1 MKGIQILTEKNKKE
15 VKEHGSYT
23 FPVQV
28 SPEAIQSYEQ
38 HSFMWHWHPEIEL
51 TWFVSGQMEYVVND
65 QRYIISEGEGIF
77 CNSNALH
84 AGYMIDDQDCNYIS
98 VTFHPKFIYGYENS
112 ILQTKY
118 VDFITSNEFWSSLVL
133 KPEIPWQN
141 EIIEYIK
148 EIYTLTC
155 QVQSSSD
162 AFIPGYEGIAGT
174 SRNFLT
180 MNSVFISCSVR
191 SGTGFI
197 CIMSR
202 LPRILRIH
210 RSIYSV

>member
-133 KPEIPWQN
+133 K
-141 EIIEYIK
+141 
-148 EIYTLTC
+148 T
-155 QVQSSSD
+155 
-162 AFIPGYEGIAGT
+162 G
-174 SRNFLT
+174 
-180 MNSVFISCSVR
+180 NS
-191 SGTGFI
+191 
-197 CIMSR
+197 MAK
-202 LPRILRIH
+202 
-210 RSIYSV
+210 

>member
-84 AGYMIDDQDCNYIS
+84 AGYMMTRTVIIS
-98 VTFHPKFIYGYENS
+98 LSHFIPNSSMATRTVSCRPNMS
-112 ILQTKY
+112 IL
-118 VDFITSNEFWSSLVL
+118 SL
-133 KPEIPWQN
+133 P
-141 EIIEYIK
+141 
-148 EIYTLTC
+148 T
-155 QVQSSSD
+155 
-162 AFIPGYEGIAGT
+162 
-174 SRNFLT
+174 
-180 MNSVFISCSVR
+180 NS
-191 SGTGFI
+191 G
-197 CIMSR
+197 
-202 LPRILRIH
+202 LHL
-210 RSIYSV
+210 Y

>member
-148 EIYTLTC
+148 EIYTLPARFNLLPMP
-155 QVQSSSD
+155 SFPD
-162 AFIPGYEGIAGT
+162 MKAWRN